1 MMTTQGQKKKY
12 ISHSDKICL
21 SITARHCYGMK
32 NVLRDRTEDRKYLI
46 VTNLL
51 KNTIKIKQQIRSH
64 TRESTW
70 VKKSTRKISLNWQN
84 N

>member
-1 MMTTQGQKKKY
+1 MMTTQGQKKIKY
-12 ISHSDKICL
+12 ISHLDKICL

-64 TRESTW
+64 TREST
-70 VKKSTRKISLNWQN
+70 
-84 N
+84 